1 MDMSNHSRKIY
12 SWHAGTHTLQLGS
25 RTLMMGI
32 VNMTPDSFSHDGR
45 LQTKKNTGDSAYR
58 YALRLIRDGADIL
71 DIGGESTRP
80 GAARV
85 AADEEQRRIIPLIRK
100 IAQNTLIPVSAD
112 TNKTSVAKAAL
123 DAGASI
129 INTIKGANPSR
140 SLLRMIARYEAGIVL
155 MHIAGGTP
163 RVMQRCYAYKNDI
176 IKDIISSLKDSIEKC
191 LENGI
196 KSDRIILDPGIGFGK
211 DAEHNLRII
220 NQLHRFQTLKRP
232 VLIGTSRKSFI
243 GCVLKQEDP
252 TRRIFG
258 TAATVA
264 ALILNGAHVV
274 RVHDVKQMKDVIL
287 TADAVVR
294 EKVQYS

>member
-1 MDMSNHSRKIY
+1 
-12 SWHAGTHTLQLGS
+12 
-25 RTLMMGI
+25 MGI

-45 LQTKKNTGDSAYR
+45 LQTKKNTDDSAYR

-85 AADEEQRRIIPLIRK
+85 AAEEEQRRIIPLIRK
-100 IAQNTLIPVSAD
+100 LAQNALIPVSAD

-140 SLLRMIARYEAGIVL
+140 SLLRMIARYDAGIVL

-163 RVMQRCYAYKNDI
+163 RTMQQRYAYKNDI
-176 IKDIISSLKDSIEKC
+176 INDIISSLKDSIEKC

-196 KSDRIILDPGIGFGK
+196 KSDKIILDPGIGFGK
-211 DAEHNLRII
+211 NVEHNLRII
-220 NQLHRFQTLKRP
+220 NQLHRFQTLKHP

-243 GCVLKQEDP
+243 GCVLKREDP
-252 TRRIFG
+252 AQRIFG

-264 ALILNGAHVV
+264 ASILNGAHII
-274 RVHDVKQMKDVIL
+274 RVHDVKQMRDIAIM
-287 TADAVVR
+287 TDAVIR
-294 EKVQYS
+294 EKVQPS

>member
-1 MDMSNHSRKIY
+1 MSNHLRKTY
-12 SWHAGTHTLQLGS
+12 SWRARAHTLHLGS
-25 RTLMMGI
+25 RTLLMGI

-45 LQTKKNTGDSAYR
+45 LQAKKNTCDSACR
-58 YALRLIRDGADIL
+58 YAMKLIRDGADLL

-85 AADEEQRRIIPLIRK
+85 TAEEEQRRIIPLIRK
-100 IAQNTLIPVSAD
+100 LVQTTSIPVSAD

-129 INTIKGANPSR
+129 INTIKGANPSQ

-163 RVMQRCYAYKNDI
+163 RTMQKRYAYKNDI
-176 IKDIISSLKDSIEKC
+176 ITDIISSLKDSIEKC

-211 DAEHNLRII
+211 HAEHNLRII

-252 TRRIFG
+252 AQRIFG

-264 ALILNGAHVV
+264 ASILNGAHVV

-287 TADAVVR
+287 MTDAVIR
-294 EKVQYS
+294 EKVQHS